1 MQIFHAMKRA
11 DFCKKPQMVL
21 QPNMILEVA
30 QSKSTGCPDRSR
42 EEEDGEGSVT
52 LVPVSNHR

>member
-21 QPNMILEVA
+21 QPNVILEVA
-30 QSKSTGCPDRSR
+30 QSKSIESPERSG
-42 EEEDGEGSVT
+42 EEEDGEGSMIGASV
-52 LVPVSNHR
+52 